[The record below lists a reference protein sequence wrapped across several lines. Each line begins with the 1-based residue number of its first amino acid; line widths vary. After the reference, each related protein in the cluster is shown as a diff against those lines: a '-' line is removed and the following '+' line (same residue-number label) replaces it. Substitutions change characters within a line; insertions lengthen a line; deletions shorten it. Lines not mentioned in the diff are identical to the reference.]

1 MKERNELKRSR
12 LARLWQPAIAA
23 FLAVCVLMMSGI
35 PAVSAAEEKDEKGHV
50 QNELG
55 LAVSSAI
62 LMDAAT
68 GQILFS
74 ANADEAL
81 PPASMSKMMTEYIVM
96 EEIKAGNLKW
106 EDVVTVGRNAAT
118 TTRGGSHVFLAEGE
132 KYTVKELF
140 IAMAVGSANDA
151 SIALAE
157 KVAGTEEAFAQRM
170 NTTAQEL
177 GLETARFINATGLSR
192 NDLSPEYQPESI
204 SGETVMSAK
213 DAAMLAYHILKEHPE
228 FLEFS
233 SIPSYKFRERD
244 DKPLINY
251 NYMLES
257 NKDNTYLRQFAYEGL
272 DGMKTGHT
280 KEAKYCFTG
289 TAERNGMRLI
299 SVVMGTDS
307 NADRFRQ
314 SEKLL
319 DYGFDNF
326 ALKTVVPPKS
336 GVETLENVKVK
347 KGVKT
352 EVKVVTQQDIS
363 FIVKKN
369 VEPKIE
375 LLKSDIKKPE
385 ELVAPL
391 PINTV
396 VGTVTYQYT
405 DADGKT
411 AEKTV
416 NLITNEEVNKA
427 SWWRLMFRGIK
438 DFFVSIFKGIVDLF

>member
-1 MKERNELKRSR
+1 MKRSR
-12 LARLWQPAIAA
+12 SARLWQPAIAA
-23 FLAVCVLMMSGI
+23 FLAICVLMMSAGSI
-35 PAVSAAEEKDEKGHV
+35 AAAADVEKDEKGHV
-50 QNELG
+50 KNDLG
-55 LAVSSAI
+55 LGVRSAI

-74 ANADEAL
+74 ANPDEAL

-96 EEIKAGNLKW
+96 EEIKSGNLKW
-106 EDVVTVGRNAAT
+106 DDVVTVGKNAAT
-118 TTRGGSHVFLAEGE
+118 TTRGGSHVFLAEND
-132 KYTVKELF
+132 KHTVKELF

-157 KVAGTEEAFAQRM
+157 KIAGTEEAFAQRM

-177 GLETARFINATGLSR
+177 GLETAHFINATGLSR
-192 NDLSPEYQPESI
+192 DDLLPQYRPESI
-204 SGETVMSAK
+204 SGETIMSAK
-213 DAAMLAYHILKEHPE
+213 DAAMLAYHIVNEHPE

-251 NYMLES
+251 NYMLGANKS
-257 NKDNTYLRQFAYEGL
+257 NQYLKQFAYEGV

-280 KEAKYCFTG
+280 KAAKYCFTG

-307 NADRFRQ
+307 EYARFR
-314 SEKLL
+314 ETAKLL

-326 ALKTVVPPKS
+326 ALKTVVTPKTA
-336 GVETLENVKVK
+336 VETLEKVKVK
-347 KGVKT
+347 KGVQT
-352 EVKVVTQQDIS
+352 EVSVVTQQDIS

-405 DADGKT
+405 DAQGKT
-411 AEKTV
+411 SEKTV
-416 NLITNEEVNKA
+416 NLITNEEVDKG